1 MAEAFRVAIP
11 ARYGSSR
18 LPGKPLRRL
27 AGRTLLEH
35 VHRVARASGAA
46 EVVVATDDERIRAEA
61 ERFGAEVC
69 MTAADHAS
77 GTDRLAEVVR
87 RRGWPDQTVVVN
99 LQGAEPLLPP
109 QLLQQAAATLQAH
122 PQAGIATLCTPIRDP
137 DELFDPHL
145 VKVVCDGTGRALYFS
160 RAPLPWHREAF
171 AAGRPAVLPP
181 GVWWRH
187 IGVYAYRAVT
197 LRAFPALPPGPLE
210 PVEALEQLR
219 ALHNGVPVQV
229 SAIEQAPPAGVDTE
243 ADLARV
249 EALLRQAE
257 DGS

>member
-99 LQGAEPLLPP
+99 LGARDGLEPGHVFGVF
-109 QLLQQAAATLQAH
+109 QS
-122 PQAGIATLCTPIRDP
+122 GGVVRDP
-137 DELFDPHL
+137 LARDPEMERYERRARERAERTESDTPYAFVQGIGNAVEATSDMVGRVVREFEVATVARDE
-145 VKVVCDGTGRALYFS
+145 
-160 RAPLPWHREAF
+160 PWAQ
-171 AAGRPAVLPP
+171 
-181 GVWWRH
+181 
-187 IGVYAYRAVT
+187 VT
-197 LRAFPALPPGPLE
+197 LPEERAGTIMIYRPFERLSYAL
-210 PVEALEQLR
+210 VMEATR
-219 ALHNGVPVQV
+219 AINVRD
-229 SAIEQAPPAGVDTE
+229 AIKNP
-243 ADLARV
+243 
-249 EALLRQAE
+249 
-257 DGS
+257 